1 VKIQYILPH
10 PDDESFGPAPVI
22 AKQRREGHEVHLLTL
37 TKGEATK
44 VRQKYGYSVAQMG
57 EVRFQEMQDVAR
69 VLDLNSLTVLDFPDS
84 GLKEVD
90 PRELERVI
98 QDEIERIEPHVLVT
112 YPVHG
117 VSGFHD
123 HLVSHAVVKRVF
135 LELRDTIRS
144 LQRLAFHTLT
154 EEVAGASPHFRLSH
168 STGAEIDCIVAVD
181 SADAEQGRKA
191 LDCYVT
197 FQETIENS
205 GIKNLLGMP
214 VPFEFFQESFDPPVD
229 DLFADLKA

>member
-1 VKIQYILPH
+1 MKIHYILPH

-37 TKGEATK
+37 TKGGATK
-44 VRQKYGYSVAQMG
+44 MRQEYGYSVDEMG
-57 EVRFQEMQDVAR
+57 EVRFQEMRDVAR
-69 VLDLNSLTVLDFPDS
+69 VLDLSSLTVLDFPDS

-90 PRELERVI
+90 PRELEKAI
-98 QDEIERIEPHVLVT
+98 QSEIDRIRPHVLVT

-123 HLVSHAVVKRVF
+123 HLVSHAVVKRVY
-135 LELRDTIRS
+135 LELREAVPS
-144 LQRLAFHTLT
+144 LQRLAFHTLA
-154 EEVAGASPHFRLSH
+154 EETASASPHFRLSH
-168 STGAEIDCIVAVD
+168 STSAEIDCIVDVE
-181 SADAEQGRKA
+181 SADAEKGRKA

-229 DLFADLKA
+229 DLFAGLRA